1 MAHAFGHDEPLL
13 RRKIDNAI
21 FEINQKMSIE
31 NEKELIDV
39 IVFVP
44 MIFALNHRQPNNRII
59 HFAKR
64 LVIPRVRAGIGQFL
78 HIDQFKRSVQNV
90 KVSPVR
96 KISRRFVGTHDLSF
110 NAERC
115 RSQINYSSPSK

>member
-64 LVIPRVRAGIGQFL
+64 LVIPRVRAGIGQL
-78 HIDQFKRSVQNV
+78 PHID
-90 KVSPVR
+90 
-96 KISRRFVGTHDLSF
+96 
-110 NAERC
+110 
-115 RSQINYSSPSK
+115 